1 MVQRTSLA
9 RPRVSSRPVPP
20 PFLKNPATQ
29 KAIERLSE
37 ADALTIVVGAGVSQ
51 ESGLPDWNGLV
62 SELLKVVGQQAGAAE
77 EALDRFAQWSIR
89 SDGLPGAGATAK
101 AWLGAD
107 FTTSIRQELY
117 RESGSEPRPGA
128 TAQCIAR
135 LRRAAGPKCEVV
147 TLNYDTLLEKAL
159 RETGFR
165 ASEIKR
171 YVSARKGRSG
181 DAVVRHLH
189 GVLTPTEMDGT
200 VVLSESDYHL
210 MQDKQRWQ
218 ERYMRDRLKRTA
230 CLFVGTSLS
239 DPNLLRYLYR
249 AELGAP
255 HVAVFVRQADDWW
268 FSSDYESVRGPREE
282 SVLRRWKAVNVE
294 PLLADYFSQSA
305 QFVSE
310 VARRRELGAA
320 YVSYHHRL
328 LDWEK
333 QIERTLLST
342 EPVRFRRTQERV
354 QPLLEAWCTQ
364 VRDYL
369 LDNGAAES
377 DEHLGLHLWVRDPS
391 ARALVRLAS
400 SVRLWRDPNT
410 VQRVPISR
418 PTNWV
423 AVEAFC
429 AGTTIAQRPGE
440 LSRWNFVLGLPVVL
454 NDDERGRLPVGVLT
468 LASTKTGEES
478 GLARLTPA
486 LTDAIATYLTQRAAR
501 LLTP

>member
-1 MVQRTSLA
+1 M
-9 RPRVSSRPVPP
+9 PP
-20 PFLKNPATQ
+20 PFLKHPATHA
-29 KAIERLSE
+29 AIKRLSE
-37 ADALTIVVGAGVSQ
+37 VDALTVVVGAGASQ
-51 ESGLPDWNGLV
+51 ESGLPDWSGLV
-62 SELLKVVGQQAGAAE
+62 TELLRIVGHQAGTRDD
-77 EALDRFAQWSIR
+77 ALDRFAQWSIR

-101 AWLGAD
+101 AWLGSN
-107 FTTSIRQELY
+107 FTNTIRQELY
-117 RESGSEPRPGA
+117 RESGGEPRPGA

-135 LRRAAGPKCEVV
+135 LRLAAGVNCEVV

-159 RETGFR
+159 REAGFR

-171 YVSARKGRSG
+171 YVSAKKGRSG

-189 GVLTPTEMDGT
+189 GILTTTEMEGT
-200 VVLSESDYHL
+200 IVLSESDYHL

-218 ERYMRDRLKRTA
+218 ERYMRDRLKTTA

-249 AELGAP
+249 AESSTP

-268 FSSDYESVRGPREE
+268 FSSDHESVREPRERT
-282 SVLRRWKAVNVE
+282 VIQRWKSVNVE

-305 QFVSE
+305 QFVYE
-310 VARRRELGAA
+310 IARRRELGAG
-320 YVSYHHRL
+320 YVGYHDRL
-328 LDWEK
+328 VQWERR
-333 QIERTLLST
+333 IETTLLSAN
-342 EPVRFRRTQERV
+342 PARFRRAQEGV
-354 QPLLEAWCTQ
+354 QPLLETWCTQ

-369 LDNGAAES
+369 RDTGRAGA

-410 VQRVPISR
+410 VQRVPIAR

-454 NDDERGRLPVGVLT
+454 DDEDWGRLPVGVLT
-468 LASTKTGEES
+468 LASTKIAEES
-478 GLARLTPA
+478 GLAKLTPA